1 MKLTLILLALITMN
15 TCGNTSK
22 TITNQSNN
30 NNTTE
35 INGLYRIKTL
45 YNIDVSRNNLSIN
58 FDTQE
63 QKLSGFSGCNRFFGK
78 YTLEANTIKVGP
90 LASTK
95 MLCRETANTIESK
108 MHDALSKINKVI
120 IDGELLKLAKDDTI
134 IITAIRSQEN
144 ETVFNYSA
152 LSRGKFEDIT
162 ISKSTISVKK
172 DRNSKPIKKT
182 CSKSDWQRLISL
194 LKDIQLDSLP
204 KLKAPT
210 EARFHDG
217 AAIGKLKINY
227 NNVSYESSSFDHGQP
242 PKAIKALVKEILS
255 IGQNIE

>member
-1 MKLTLILLALITMN
+1 MKLTLTLLVIIAMN
-15 TCGNTSK
+15 TCGNTTK
-22 TITNQSNN
+22 TMAGQSNN
-30 NNTTE
+30 NNITKL
-35 INGLYRIKTL
+35 NGSYHITTL
-45 YNIDVSRNNLSIN
+45 YDLDVIMNNLSIDFN
-58 FDTQE
+58 DQE

-78 YTLEANTIKVGP
+78 YTLEANTIEVGP

-108 MHDALSKINKVI
+108 IHDALSKINRVI
-120 IDGELLKLAKDDTI
+120 IDGELLKLAKDNTI
-134 IITAIRSQEN
+134 IITATKSQGN

-182 CSKSDWQRLISL
+182 CSKADWQKLISL
-194 LKDIQLDSLP
+194 LKDIPLDSLP

-210 EARFHDG
+210 EARFYDG

-227 NNVSYESSSFDHGQP
+227 NNVSYESSNFDHGKP
-242 PKAIKALVKEILS
+242 PKAIEVLVKEILS